1 MRIGILSRNHNL
13 YSTRRLVDA
22 ARQRGHI
29 VHLLDTLSVA
39 VELQPD
45 SQQMRL
51 LRATP
56 IGLAHMSRLP
66 ELDAIIP
73 RIGASITFYGV
84 AVVRQFEALGVLSTA
99 VSDGILASRDK
110 LHSLQI
116 MQQAGLPVPRTAVI
130 AKPQAL
136 FTAVESVGGLPAVIK
151 LVRGTQGKGVILV
164 HDLTTAARALQ
175 SVEGTERHALLQ
187 EFITEADGRD
197 LRVIVVGNRCVAAM
211 QRISADGEF
220 RSNLHMGGTAAAIK
234 PDRKTQKLAVAA
246 AQAHGLAVAGVDLIQ
261 AERGALVLEVNSS
274 PGLEGIE
281 GITGIDVAA
290 EIVAFLERNF
300 RSKHPR

>member
-1 MRIGILSRNHNL
+1 MRIGILSRNHTL
-13 YSTRRLVDA
+13 YSTRHLVDA

-39 VELQPD
+39 VELQPS

-51 LRATP
+51 LSATP
-56 IGLAHMSRLP
+56 IGLARMSRLP

-73 RIGASITFYGV
+73 RIGSSITFYGV

-99 VSDGILASRDK
+99 VSDGIASSRDK

-136 FTAVESVGGLPAVIK
+136 FAAVEFVGGLPAVIK

-175 SVEGTERHALLQ
+175 SVQDTERHALLQ
-187 EFITEADGRD
+187 EFIAEADGRD
-197 LRVIVVGNRCVAAM
+197 LRVIVVGNQCVAAM
-211 QRISADGEF
+211 ERRAADGEF
-220 RSNLHMGGTAAAIK
+220 RSNLHMGGTAVAIK
-234 PDRKTQKLAVAA
+234 LDRKTQKLAVAA
-246 AQAHGLAVAGVDLIQ
+246 AKAHGLAVAGVDLIQ
-261 AERGALVLEVNSS
+261 AERGSLVLEVNSS

-281 GITGIDVAA
+281 GITGVDVAT
-290 EIVAFLERNF
+290 EIVAYLERNF
-300 RSKHPR
+300 HPKNHR